1 MDSES
6 VLSISQLT
14 DSIRNC
20 LNGEY
25 AKVVVSG
32 EISELTRPQS
42 GHVYLTLK
50 DDFSQLSA
58 ILWRSSAQRQSFDP
72 QVGVQVLCSG
82 YIDVYPARGNYQL
95 IVQQIAPL
103 GEGALQLAFRKLH
116 QRLKSEGLFDSTH
129 KKLLPDLPQRILVI
143 TSPTGAAIQDFI
155 GVIQRRWPYVNVM
168 VCPVKVQ
175 GPGAAE
181 EIAAAINRCSSK
193 FDFDPD
199 VMVVTRGGGSLEDLW
214 AFNEEPVV
222 RAVFDC
228 PIPVVSAVGHEID
241 VTLCDLVADHR
252 ALTPTEAAEILVP
265 DQDDVTARLDS
276 IDRGLERL
284 IRQRLNE
291 KRDLLAGMVERGVL
305 RQPMQIVNQYAQ
317 QVDSLDVKLTQLAR
331 RRFDLAR
338 QQLLLNYEK
347 MKMSAANLI
356 PQARNEL
363 TEQSGRFKHSLQAR
377 LQKLRQGVQVVE
389 GKLKAFN
396 PDNVLARGY
405 SLTVDESG
413 QPLTSCQNVAAGDKI
428 QTWLGTGKL
437 TSRIEEVQSE
447 KNYKAHG
454 QEKDT

>member
-32 EISELTRPQS
+32 EISEMTRPQS

-58 ILWRSSAQRQSFDP
+58 ILWRSAAQRQNFDP

-82 YIDVYPARGNYQL
+82 YIDVYPARGSYQL
-95 IVQQIAPL
+95 IVQKIAPL
-103 GEGALQLAFRKLH
+103 GEGALQVAFRKLH
-116 QRLKSEGLFDSTH
+116 QRLKNEGLFESAH
-129 KKLLPDLPQRILVI
+129 KQELPALPERILVV
-143 TSPTGAAIQDFI
+143 TSPTGAAIQDFL

-175 GPGAAE
+175 GPGAAA
-181 EIAAAINRCSSK
+181 EIAAAIKRCSAK
-193 FDFDPD
+193 FNFDPD

-214 AFNEEPVV
+214 AFNEEAVV

-241 VTLCDLVADHR
+241 VSLCDLVADHR

-265 DQDDVTARLDS
+265 DQNDVTARLDD
-276 IDRGLERL
+276 IDRGLDRL
-284 IRQRLNE
+284 IRQRLAE
-291 KRDLLAGMVERGVL
+291 KQELLAGMVDRGVL
-305 RQPMQIVNQYAQ
+305 RQPMQIVHQYAQ
-317 QVDSLDVKLTQLAR
+317 QVDSLDVKLTQLSKR
-331 RRFDLAR
+331 KFDFAR

-356 PQARNEL
+356 PHAKNGL
-363 TEQSGRFKHSLQAR
+363 TDQSGRMLHSMQTR
-377 LQKLRQGVQVVE
+377 LQNLKQGLQVAE
-389 GKLKAFN
+389 GKLMAFN
-396 PDNVLARGY
+396 PDHVLKRGY
-405 SLTVDESG
+405 SLTVDETG
-413 QPLTSCQNVAAGDKI
+413 QPLTSCQNVTAGDKI

-437 TSRIEEVQSE
+437 TSRVEEVESE
-447 KNYKAHG
+447 KSYKANG
-454 QEKDT
+454 QEKDS